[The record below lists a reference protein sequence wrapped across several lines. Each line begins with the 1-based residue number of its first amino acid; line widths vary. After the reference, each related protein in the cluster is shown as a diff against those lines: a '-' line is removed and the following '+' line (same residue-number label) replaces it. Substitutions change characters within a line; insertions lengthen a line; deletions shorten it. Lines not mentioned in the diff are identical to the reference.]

1 MATGWMIGV
10 LVEGAAGAAPTRQF
24 FAVAQPDRARA
35 EWAAADRAMLL
46 GAIASSPHFG
56 HEPVDAVGEL
66 NERALHLLGLGA
78 GQIKALGD
86 KWPRRWLPAARVL
99 PHDDAKG

>member
-1 MATGWMIGV
+1 MIGV
-10 LVEGAAGAAPTRQF
+10 LMEGAPGRAPARQF
-24 FAVAQPDRARA
+24 FAVAEPDRARA

-46 GAIASSPHFG
+46 GAIASSPHQG

-66 NERALHLLGLGA
+66 DERAIQLLGLGA

-86 KWPRRWLPAARVL
+86 KWPRRWLPTARVL
-99 PHDDAKG
+99 PHDDTRG

>member
-1 MATGWMIGV
+1 MIGV
-10 LVEGAAGAAPTRQF
+10 LVEGVGGSGPSRQF

-46 GAIASSPHFG
+46 GPLASSPHAG

-66 NERALHLLGLGA
+66 NDRAILLLGLSA

-86 KWPRRWLPAARVL
+86 KWPRRWLPATRVL
-99 PHDDAKG
+99 PHDDTRG